1 MKKKK
6 SIYVSMSGN
15 EKRWGTAY
23 LIFQLFALSS
33 LLAWVYGLLSLSPSA
48 AISNFIYYVVNVIA
62 LVWIF
67 HRFLRDSLKAAW
79 HNLWELIQAV
89 ILGYVAYLAA
99 SSALDWLLGLLFPG
113 QSNVNDGAVI
123 SMLKSNYVP
132 TLLCV
137 LLFAPLT
144 EELLYRGLI
153 FRNLYQRSRWVGYA
167 VSMVAFSAIH
177 VLGYVGSAAPATLLV
192 CFVQYLPAGLC
203 LAWTYTKADNIFAP
217 MLVHVIANAVALGL
231 VR

>member
-6 SIYVSMSGN
+6 SICVSMSGN
-15 EKRWGTAY
+15 EKVWGLGY
-23 LIFQLFALSS
+23 LIFQLLALSS
-33 LLAWVYGLLSLSPSA
+33 LLAWIYGLLSLSPSNA
-48 AISNFIYYVVNVIA
+48 VANFIYYVVNVIA
-62 LVWIF
+62 MICIF

-79 HNLWELIQAV
+79 KNLWELVQAV

-113 QSNVNDGAVI
+113 LRNVNDSAVI
-123 SMLKSNYVP
+123 SMLKSDYVP

-153 FRNLYQRSRWVGYA
+153 FHNLYQRSRWLGYA
-167 VSMVAFSAIH
+167 VSMAAFSAVH
-177 VLGYVGSAAPATLLV
+177 VVGYIGTADPATLAI